1 MLNKRYFKDMIK
13 GPAHVL
19 YHVVLIALSAS
30 VALSLPYTADFI
42 AEKFLVFWAL
52 IGNEKIFL
60 VSVEIVLAITLVLF
74 FNYVGRSR
82 KDRKFSKLA
91 QRAGL
96 VFISSFKGFL
106 ARKKSKKLK
115 ESKGMARDI
124 MVIGSTGFR
133 TFVEE
138 KGDLHT
144 VIKNCQEAKIM
155 LLNPYGEG
163 ASIRAKG
170 ILDPEITLAHFR
182 EQIRK
187 SIDFLKGLKA
197 IQKNV
202 RLKLYDEVPFL
213 KILVSGDYIWIKHYH
228 AGFDVQRMPE
238 YVLGYNQNPG
248 SLYVPFYQY
257 FLKWWYDN
265 RIPEYDLESDELIY
279 RDMAGNEERREKF
292 RSEPVGVYAPAIVT
306 NWRKCVP

>member
-292 RSEPVGVYAPAIVT
+292 RSEPVGV
-306 NWRKCVP
+306 